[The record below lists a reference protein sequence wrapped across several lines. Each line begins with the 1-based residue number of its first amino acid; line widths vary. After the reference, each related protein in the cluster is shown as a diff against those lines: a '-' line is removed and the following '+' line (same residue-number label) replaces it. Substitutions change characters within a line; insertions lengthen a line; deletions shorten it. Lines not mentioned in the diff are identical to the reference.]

1 MRGFKWEYGADYPSG
16 AKTVTAP
23 ATVSGVAL
31 GNLPLG
37 VAGRPANREGAKGQ
51 YTASQETCRA
61 KWAYTSENGLTE
73 GEHDHYSIER
83 LNLSFAAHQGGSHL
97 PVYRCHFGVYGW
109 PVAYFICA

>member
-31 GNLPLG
+31 GNLPLEIWETG
-37 VAGRPANREGAKGQ
+37 NREGAKGQ
-51 YTASQETCRA
+51 YTASQETCRT

-83 LNLSFAAHQGGSHL
+83 LNLSFAAHQGGSRL
-97 PVYRCHFGVYGW
+97 PVYRCHFGVYGGLI
-109 PVAYFICA
+109 AYFSCA

>member
-23 ATVSGVAL
+23 ATVSGVVL

-37 VAGRPANREGAKGQ
+37 NWEGAKGQ

-73 GEHDHYSIER
+73 GEHDHDNDFYSTR
-83 LNLSFAAHQGGSHL
+83 AVAARH
-97 PVYRCHFGVYGW
+97 GW
-109 PVAYFICA
+109 PCQSVYWHHHGFHRGPVACVSGAQRSA